1 MNSVRDNSMLAAAA
15 VVLSGALCAAW
26 LVDLALPLSGP
37 LARGAALAIPAL
49 VLGAAVAALWR
60 PFVQRQ
66 RVAQKHLDAL
76 CRASEEE
83 LCMDP
88 DGLAP
93 SSLGGP
99 WQPIVQKLRDKL
111 ADQARR
117 LADYEAS
124 FALMELRAKRGTLA
138 QERLAAVL
146 EGLPEPVLVTDEFG
160 ELLVS
165 NPPADAV
172 LGLTQRSPG
181 DRAIASIIKCQ
192 QLLDLLNETQRRKGS
207 ATRSGE
213 ITLPD
218 AEGHERCYRVSAA
231 PLAASRAAGAEP
243 SGPLGVVAVFRDVSA
258 MKAAERRHAEFVSA
272 VSHEMKTP
280 LAGIKAYTEM
290 LAEGEAEDEKTREEF
305 LNVIQSQADRLQ
317 RLVDNLLNL
326 ARVESGVVKVNKQNL
341 SLNALL
347 EEAVNIVRPTAEEK
361 GIDLSVELSPLYLS
375 AYVDRD
381 QMMQTA
387 INLLSNAIKYTPQ
400 GGKVTIRSRNLEKQV
415 QFDVEDTGVGLSP
428 EDCQRVFDRFYRVQ
442 STQEM
447 ASGTGL
453 GLTLAK
459 SIVED
464 VHGGCISVM
473 SEVGKGSTFIVTLPS
488 SVSA

>member
-1 MNSVRDNSMLAAAA
+1 MFAAAA
-15 VVLSGALCAAW
+15 VVLSAALCAAW
-26 LVDLALPLSGP
+26 LIDLALPLAGP
-37 LARGAALAIPAL
+37 WARGAALAFPAL
-49 VLGAAVAALWR
+49 ILAVAVASLWR

-66 RVAQKHLDAL
+66 RTAQKHLDGL
-76 CRASEEE
+76 SRVSEEE

-88 DGLAP
+88 EGLPP
-93 SSLGGP
+93 SSLGQP
-99 WQPIVQKLRDKL
+99 WRAIAQKLRDKL

-146 EGLPEPVLVTDEFG
+146 EALPEPALVTDEFG

-165 NPPADAV
+165 NPSADAL
-172 LGLTQRSPG
+172 LGLADASPG
-181 DRAIASIIKCQ
+181 DRAISALIKCQ

-207 ATRSGE
+207 SARTGE

-218 AEGHERCYRVSAA
+218 PQGQQRCYRISAA
-231 PLAASRAAGAEP
+231 PLAVSRSAAGEP
-243 SGPLGVVAVFRDVSA
+243 SAPLGVVAVLRDVSA

-280 LAGIKAYTEM
+280 LAGIKAYVEM
-290 LAEGEAEDEKTREEF
+290 LAEGEADDEKTREEF

-326 ARVESGVVKVNKQNL
+326 ARVESGVVRVNKQNL

-347 EEAVNIVRPTAEEK
+347 EEAVDIVRPAAEEK
-361 GIDLSVELSPLYLS
+361 EISLSVELSPLYLS
-375 AYVDRD
+375 AFVDRD

-387 INLLSNAIKYTPQ
+387 INLLSNAVKYTPQ

-428 EDCQRVFDRFYRVQ
+428 EDCQRVFDRFYRVK

-488 SVSA
+488 GVSA